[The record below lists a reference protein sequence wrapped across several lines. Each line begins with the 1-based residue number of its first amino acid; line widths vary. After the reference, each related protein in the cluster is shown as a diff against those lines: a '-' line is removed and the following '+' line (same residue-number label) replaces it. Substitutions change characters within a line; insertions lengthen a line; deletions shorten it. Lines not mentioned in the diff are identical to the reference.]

1 MPKVGDKEFP
11 YDEEGIAAAEAEA
24 ARTGLPVDNTGEGDQ
39 ATMIDEIMAQLP
51 EEGEEPP
58 AEPAGAEVPAEAME
72 EVLDAEEPA
81 PLPDEGLMMQLFQVV
96 YGADYDPASPEDQQR
111 MSEIQSVLEGDPAM
125 AEGLMSGDVSM
136 TEFALRLYR
145 NEPEAPAPAPA
156 PAAPPEPAPY

>member
-96 YGADYDPASPEDQQR
+96 YGADYDPSSPEDQQR
-111 MSEIQSVLEGDPAM
+111 MSEIQSVLESDPTM

-145 NEPEAPAPAPA
+145 NEPEAPAPA
-156 PAAPPEPAPY
+156 APPEPAPY